1 MVPYAPYLYA
11 LYMASVDGFAM
22 AMLKAKHLGFIKNMF
37 IFPITMLIYSFQPLI
52 FYKSLSSESMSIM
65 NVLWD
70 VMSDVIVALIGY
82 FVFGEVFTIQ
92 QCIGIVFCVI
102 GITLLGVK

>member
-1 MVPYAPYLYA
+1 
-11 LYMASVDGFAM
+11 
-22 AMLKAKHLGFIKNMF
+22 
-37 IFPITMLIYSFQPLI
+37 
-52 FYKSLSSESMSIM
+52 MSIM

-92 QCIGIVFCVI
+92 QCVGIVFCMV

>member
-1 MVPYAPYLYA
+1 
-11 LYMASVDGFAM
+11 MASVDGFAM
-22 AMLKAKHLGFIKNMF
+22 AMLKAKHLGLIKNMF
-37 IFPITMLIYSFQPLI
+37 VFPITMLVYAFQPI
-52 FYKSLSSESMSIM
+52 VFYNALSSESMSIM

-82 FVFGEVFTIQ
+82 FVFGEVFTTQ
-92 QCIGIVFCVI
+92 QCIGMLFCLI